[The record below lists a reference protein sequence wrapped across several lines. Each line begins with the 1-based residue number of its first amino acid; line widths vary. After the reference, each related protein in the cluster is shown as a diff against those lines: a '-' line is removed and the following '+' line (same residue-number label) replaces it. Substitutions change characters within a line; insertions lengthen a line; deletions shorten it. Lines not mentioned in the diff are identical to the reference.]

1 MKPSALLLFLSAF
14 FLLSMVFLLHV
25 LREWREGGRAVT
37 TEAKG
42 LDGGPDRRLAQ
53 LG

>member
-1 MKPSALLLFLSAF
+1 
-14 FLLSMVFLLHV
+14 V

-42 LDGGPDRRLAQ
+42 LDDGPDRRLAK